1 VLDAS
6 AHGALSVSGNGSVQ
20 ASNGTID
27 VSSNAADALTAS
39 GNANVSALSIGAVG
53 GVAVSGGARLSPSPV
68 AIGGV
73 ADPFAGVPTP
83 SLGGPVLPAVNVS
96 GNQVRAVNPGT
107 YKSITVSGNGLL
119 ELRSGIYVVTQA
131 ISVSGNGVLVG
142 QGVLLYLGCGT
153 SSAVQ
158 SCGAGQPGASFSVS
172 GNGLYTLNGMTG
184 GTYSGLT
191 LFADRNNT
199 STIGLSSGAT
209 SVFTGGIYAR
219 SGAFTLTG
227 SGGTVTLNGVIAVD
241 TAAIPGN
248 GALLLTASGGE
259 E

>member
-1 VLDAS
+1 
-6 AHGALSVSGNGSVQ
+6 
-20 ASNGTID
+20 
-27 VSSNAADALTAS
+27 
-39 GNANVSALSIGAVG
+39 
-53 GVAVSGGARLSPSPV
+53 
-68 AIGGV
+68 
-73 ADPFAGVPTP
+73 
-83 SLGGPVLPAVNVS
+83 
-96 GNQVRAVNPGT
+96 VRAVNPGT

-241 TAAIPGN
+241 TAANLINRSRARQTAEGGVSREEMRRRLN
-248 GALLLTASGGE
+248 LLPSEPSPKRRSVRPRQPKA
-259 E
+259 